1 MSRLW
6 NSFMRWY
13 LNVTGAPS
21 LEQEMNKSLI
31 TGKSVVPEITE
42 EARKMA
48 AEGIVMLKNE
58 NDTLPI
64 RSTDTVAVFGRCA
77 VDYFTVGYG
86 SGGDVIAPYKKNL
99 VDGLREQNIQLY
111 ESLLQEYD
119 TWRGKARNIPDEGYW
134 GHWPMNYPEKM
145 LKESTVAEASCCSMA
160 IVVIGRAAGEDR
172 ENLLKKGSYFLTNA
186 EKRLLGQV
194 VKYFSRVAVVMNCGN
209 VIDMSWTKEFGDR
222 IGAIL
227 YAWQGGMESGTALAD
242 VLTGKISP
250 CGALTTTIAENYSDY
265 PSSKYFGGKKYNN
278 YGEDIYVGYRYFET
292 FAPDKVLFPFG
303 YGLSYT
309 SFSLDTTTER
319 KDNTIS
325 LHVKVCN
332 TGAFPGRKIVQCY
345 LSPPCG
351 TLGNPSKILAAFNKT
366 KVLLPGQ
373 MQTVTLDVDLSMFA
387 SYDDTGATGNRFCYV
402 LEPGTY
408 RLEIGSNVRDTEC
421 VYLVEKESLEV
432 VHRLS
437 EAAAVKP
444 GCGFERMVNKN
455 GTLRYEKVPEVT
467 KNLKQQIL
475 NELPATLETSYLN
488 IPFSRVLEDNS
499 LLDPFVAQLSFDE
512 LDQITH
518 GQGEMD
524 SCYGIKGNTGAFGG
538 VTDSLRSRGLPAVI
552 TADGPSGVRI
562 RRTVGL
568 LPCGTALACT
578 FDFEGVKK
586 LYSLVSEEMKYWGIH
601 MLLAPGLNIHRNPLC
616 GRNFEYFSEDPYVSG
631 KIAAAVIQG
640 IQSTGRSACPK
651 HFACNNQESHR
662 NTNDSRVSERAL
674 REIYLKGFEI
684 AIKEGKPLAIMSSYN
699 KVNGVWSHYHY
710 ELITQ
715 ILRQEWGY
723 SGLVITDWWMQ
734 QGSSEE
740 FPQLRNDAYRI
751 RSQVDVLMPGVVS
764 QKNDAAARTL
774 VASLKDPNGVTLGE
788 AQRSAKNVIRFIMN
802 LSERNVDLN
811 TPNK

>member
-1 MSRLW
+1 MSKLW

-13 LNVTGAPS
+13 LKVTGAPA
-21 LEQEMNKSLI
+21 LEQELNKTLI
-31 TGKSVVPEITE
+31 TGKSVVPEIAE
-42 EARKMA
+42 IARKVA
-48 AEGIVMLKNE
+48 AESIVMLKNE
-58 NDTLPI
+58 NNTLPI
-64 RSTDTVAVFGRCA
+64 RPDDRVAVFGRCA
-77 VDYFTVGYG
+77 ADYFTVGYG

-99 VDGLREQNIQLY
+99 LDGLREHKVALY
-111 ESLLQEYD
+111 EPLLQEYD
-119 TWRGKARNIPDEGYW
+119 VWRNKPRNVPDEGYW
-134 GHWPMNYPEKM
+134 GHWPMNYPEKV
-145 LKESTVAEASCCSMA
+145 LSESTVKEAACCSMA

-172 ENLLKKGSYFLTNA
+172 ENLLKKGSYYLTDA
-186 EKRLLGQV
+186 ERRLLKQV
-194 VKYFSRVAVVMNCGN
+194 VKHFRRVAVVMNCGN
-209 VIDMSWTKEFGDR
+209 IVDMSWTKELGNR

-227 YAWQGGMESGTALAD
+227 YAWQGGMESGAALAD
-242 VLTGKISP
+242 VLTGTVSP
-250 CGALTTTIAENYSDY
+250 CGALSDTIANSYEAY

-278 YGEDIYVGYRYFET
+278 YVEDIYVGYRYFET
-292 FAPDKVLFPFG
+292 FAPEKVMYPFG
-303 YGLSYT
+303 FGLSFT
-309 SFSLDTTTER
+309 SFSLETTAEQ
-319 KDNTIS
+319 KENTIS
-325 LHVKVCN
+325 LQVKVSN
-332 TGAFPGRKIVQCY
+332 TGTFAGRKIVQCY
-345 LSPPCG
+345 LCPPCG
-351 TLGNPSKILAAFNKT
+351 KLGNPGKVLAAFGKT
-366 KVLLPGQ
+366 EVLQPGQ
-373 MQTVTLDVDLSMFA
+373 SQTLILNVDLRQFA
-387 SYDDTGATGNRFCYV
+387 SYDDTGVTGNRCCYV
-402 LEPGTY
+402 LEPGEY
-408 RLEIGSNVRDTEC
+408 RLEVGSNVRETIP
-421 VYLVEKESLEV
+421 VYSLDIESMEV
-432 VHRLS
+432 VSRLR

-444 GCGFERMVNKN
+444 GCGFDRMVNRN
-455 GTLRYEKVPEVT
+455 GVLKYEKVPEVT

-475 NELPATLETSYLN
+475 EELPEVLEKPDTY
-488 IPFSRVLEDNS
+488 IPFGKVLEDDN
-499 LLDPFVAQLSFDE
+499 LVDAFVAQLSFEE

-538 VTDSLRSRGLPAVI
+538 VTESLRNRGMPAII

-578 FDFEGVKK
+578 FDCEGVRK
-586 LYSLVSEEMKYWGIH
+586 LYALVSQEMAYWGVH

-631 KIAAAVIQG
+631 KIAAAAIKG

-651 HFACNNQESHR
+651 HFACNNQERYR

-684 AIKEGKPLAIMSSYN
+684 AVKDANPLAIMSSYN

-740 FPQLRNDAYRI
+740 FPQLRNDAYRL
-751 RSQVDVLMPGVVS
+751 RAQVDVLMPGVVS

-774 VASLKDPNGVTLGE
+774 VASLKDPEGISLGE
-788 AQRSAKNVIRFIMN
+788 AQRSAKNVVLFIK
-802 LSERNVDLN
+802 NVGA
-811 TPNK
+811 

>member
-1 MSRLW
+1 MSKLW

-13 LNVTGAPS
+13 LKVTGAPA
-21 LEQEMNKSLI
+21 LEQELNKTLI
-31 TGKSVVPEITE
+31 TGKSVVSEIAE
-42 EARKMA
+42 IARKVA
-48 AEGIVMLKNE
+48 AESIVMLKNE
-58 NDTLPI
+58 NNTLPI
-64 RSTDTVAVFGRCA
+64 RPDDRVAVFGRCA
-77 VDYFTVGYG
+77 ADYFTVGYG

-99 VDGLREQNIQLY
+99 LDGLREHKVALY
-111 ESLLQEYD
+111 EPLLQEYD
-119 TWRGKARNIPDEGYW
+119 VWRNKPRNVPDEGYW
-134 GHWPMNYPEKM
+134 GHWPMNYPEKV
-145 LKESTVAEASCCSMA
+145 LSESTVKEAACCSMA

-172 ENLLKKGSYFLTNA
+172 ENLLKKGSYYLTDA
-186 EKRLLGQV
+186 ERRLLKQV
-194 VKYFSRVAVVMNCGN
+194 VKHFRRVAVVMNCGN
-209 VIDMSWTKEFGDR
+209 IVDMSWTKEFGNR

-227 YAWQGGMESGTALAD
+227 YAWQGGMESGAALAD
-242 VLTGKISP
+242 VLTGTVSP
-250 CGALTTTIAENYSDY
+250 CGALSDTIANSYEAY

-278 YGEDIYVGYRYFET
+278 YVEDIYVGYRYFET
-292 FAPDKVLFPFG
+292 FAPEKVMYPFG
-303 YGLSYT
+303 FGLSFT
-309 SFSLDTTTER
+309 SFSLETTAEQ
-319 KDNTIS
+319 KENTIS
-325 LHVKVCN
+325 LQVKVSN
-332 TGAFPGRKIVQCY
+332 TGTFAGRKIVQCY
-345 LSPPCG
+345 LCPPCG
-351 TLGNPSKILAAFNKT
+351 KLGNPGKVLAAFGKT
-366 KVLLPGQ
+366 EVLQPGQ
-373 MQTVTLDVDLSMFA
+373 SQTLILNVDLRQFA
-387 SYDDTGATGNRFCYV
+387 SYDDTGVTGNRCCYV
-402 LEPGTY
+402 LEPGEY
-408 RLEIGSNVRDTEC
+408 RLEVGSNVRETIP
-421 VYLVEKESLEV
+421 VYSLDIESMEV
-432 VHRLS
+432 VSRLR

-444 GCGFERMVNKN
+444 GCGFDRMVNRN
-455 GTLRYEKVPEVT
+455 GVLKYEKVPEVT

-475 NELPATLETSYLN
+475 EELPEVLEKPDTY
-488 IPFSRVLEDNS
+488 IPFGKVLEDDN
-499 LLDPFVAQLSFDE
+499 LVDAFVAQLSFEE

-538 VTDSLRSRGLPAVI
+538 VTESLRNRGMPAII

-578 FDFEGVKK
+578 FDCEGVRK
-586 LYSLVSEEMKYWGIH
+586 LYALVSQEMAYWGVH

-631 KIAAAVIQG
+631 KIAAAAIKG

-651 HFACNNQESHR
+651 HFACNNQERYR

-684 AIKEGKPLAIMSSYN
+684 AIKDANPLAIMSSYN

-740 FPQLRNDAYRI
+740 FPQLRNDAYRL
-751 RSQVDVLMPGVVS
+751 RAQVDVLMPGVVS

-774 VASLKDPNGVTLGE
+774 VASLKDPEGISLGE
-788 AQRSAKNVIRFIMN
+788 AQRSAKNVVLFIK
-802 LSERNVDLN
+802 NVGA
-811 TPNK
+811 